1 MKSQKDAKA
10 TFSFYSWNINPSE
23 RRADVSRSGTTPN
36 PAPHEG
42 GEAEEWTSL
51 HSLMQPLKQVKHSTF
66 TQTSAKTAKEGPEKK
81 PEADEVDSN
90 KNLNK
95 FLSQHPQ
102 KADEG
107 HIQEAFHWRKT
118 QF

>member
-1 MKSQKDAKA
+1 M
-10 TFSFYSWNINPSE
+10 
-23 RRADVSRSGTTPN
+23 
-36 PAPHEG
+36 
-42 GEAEEWTSL
+42 
-51 HSLMQPLKQVKHSTF
+51 
-66 TQTSAKTAKEGPEKK
+66 SAKTAKEGPEKK
-81 PEADEVDSN
+81 PQADEVDSN

-107 HIQEAFHWRKT
+107 HIQEAFRWRKT

>member
-1 MKSQKDAKA
+1 M
-10 TFSFYSWNINPSE
+10 
-23 RRADVSRSGTTPN
+23 
-36 PAPHEG
+36 
-42 GEAEEWTSL
+42 
-51 HSLMQPLKQVKHSTF
+51 
-66 TQTSAKTAKEGPEKK
+66 SAKTAKEGPEKK
-81 PEADEVDSN
+81 PQADEVDSN

-107 HIQEAFHWRKT
+107 HIQESFHWRKT